1 MLLHNHLDMIGRNEP
16 IQRKARFWQSYVRAL
31 KGTDD
36 IRAPE
41 ASHYSRYPSPRGIFR
56 PLAEFPTFKSI
67 FDDPIA
73 PSDRISSPGYR
84 YLPISR
90 DTYGLSPRNIYPHH
104 YSSLDRVPRYDRDY
118 SNQIQGEF
126 KLDQHGHFQYEYFKA
141 PSDWDAEEGRE
152 PDQKYL
158 NPAYRRRGLPLIK
171 EYEIG
176 PDGSKVPLYTHT
188 GHPIYSRGGFKRP
201 MTELYEPSPWI
212 PISRETRVPWWWSYP
227 QYRPFEA
234 PYVPMK
240 HSPYFLRD
248 SFLSPV
254 KRSYLWKQHPIRPF
268 SEYEIGDDGRKYPLY
283 GYSGKPTYLGS
294 GEWLRPLRDLLEP
307 SPHMPLS
314 RITRDPWW
322 WSYINWKPTPYIPL
336 KHLPSYLRN
345 SYLSHIKRNYLWN
358 KHPIRPFFNK
368 PLSLIY

>member
-104 YSSLDRVPRYDRDY
+104 YSSLDRVPR
-118 SNQIQGEF
+118 
-126 KLDQHGHFQYEYFKA
+126 YEYFKA